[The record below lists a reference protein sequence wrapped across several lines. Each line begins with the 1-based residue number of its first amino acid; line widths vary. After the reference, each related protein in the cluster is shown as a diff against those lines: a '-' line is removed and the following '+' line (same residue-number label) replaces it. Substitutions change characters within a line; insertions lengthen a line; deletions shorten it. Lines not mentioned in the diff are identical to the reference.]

1 MDFSVNYQIINTGN
15 AAATKIEVSD
25 RYDPNSFETKN
36 NINEEGN
43 VAWELEELAPGAQ
56 ASFNVTV
63 RPKLYGIYESTRAKI
78 KYGSGVMEVEI
89 EGVEPDFRS
98 GYSTSL
104 GRIKII
110 SSAEHERSI
119 SYHLRALSLFGII
132 YAVPTFIPFLLWL
145 ATKSASARISRAKTN

>member
-1 MDFSVNYQIINTGN
+1 MYFLSLCL
-15 AAATKIEVSD
+15 SLLSL
-25 RYDPNSFETKN
+25 PLP
-36 NINEEGN
+36 
-43 VAWELEELAPGAQ
+43 ELLPLLLPLLLCSCLFTGAQ